1 MEDADYNPISVAKRD
16 FVKNVSQISS
26 QGCGEHF
33 SN

>member
-26 QGCGEHF
+26 QGCGENF